1 MAGPTASS
9 STALPPPADDV
20 TRYALSPE
28 SELRLEVPAF
38 VTNCTA
44 TLKSGSAEL
53 FGAELP
59 LCSSSSSNTAMSDT
73 RYVRLCPNTK
83 VAIYTWHGCTID
95 VTNVNKLDIA
105 YVSDETSAN
114 VAYVN
119 THAQLEAMRDEAY
132 TTAASADNDNG
143 QRRGGGTAAGGG
155 GTGPRVLLVG
165 PADSGKTSLARALLA
180 YAIKLGRAP
189 LLVDIDAS
197 QNMLSVPGTLA
208 ALAPTPDMITA
219 NGFASPVIM
228 TGPSSSSSSS
238 SGGGGGGTTTQPIVL
253 WYGSQDITSHPDLY
267 KSQITKLGS
276 LINNRLSY
284 DVDMNAS
291 GIIVN
296 TSGTIEDVGY
306 HYLLHAID
314 EFHINVVLVLG
325 HDRLYS
331 MLGTHF
337 KNKLANNNNYYDDM
351 MGGVVEGSAATTTA
365 PVAVSAAPP
374 PKLIKLPRS
383 GGVSERDSTFRRIS
397 RSSCIK
403 RYFYGGDTT
412 TTTTAAPMGSRLFS
426 PCLLEIKL
434 SNVSIHQITNISLSS
449 ALLAIGAKQSTD
461 PIQLIT
467 LSNSDITTKQQH
479 ALLGVCHPGAVEK
492 YESSIAAGGGGS
504 ARDLWLSGVAGF
516 VVVEKVNVDAG
527 TISLLCPCA
536 GCLPSSH
543 LLIGDVY
550 WME

>member
-1 MAGPTASS
+1 M
-9 STALPPPADDV
+9 
-20 TRYALSPE
+20 
-28 SELRLEVPAF
+28 
-38 VTNCTA
+38 
-44 TLKSGSAEL
+44 
-53 FGAELP
+53 
-59 LCSSSSSNTAMSDT
+59 
-73 RYVRLCPNTK
+73 K
-83 VAIYTWHGCTID
+83 VAIYTWHGCVID
-95 VTNVNKLDIA
+95 VTQVKKLDIV
-105 YVSDETSAN
+105 YVSDETNAN

-132 TTAASADNDNG
+132 TATTAATAATAAMDSNG
-143 QRRGGGTAAGGG
+143 QQHQRSSGDSATTG

-165 PADSGKTSLARALLA
+165 PADSGKTSLARTLLA
-180 YAIKLGRAP
+180 YAIKLGRSP
-189 LLVDIDAS
+189 LLVDIDVS

-208 ALAPTPDMITA
+208 ALAPTPELISA
-219 NGFASPVIM
+219 EGYASPMIM
-228 TGPSSSSSSS
+228 TGPSSSSASSAGGS
-238 SGGGGGGTTTQPIVL
+238 SGGGSGGTPQPIVL
-253 WYGSQDITSHPDLY
+253 WYGTQDITSHPDLY

-276 LINNRLSY
+276 LINTRLSY
-284 DVDMNAS
+284 DIDMNAS

-306 HYLLHAID
+306 QYLLHAID

-337 KNKLANNNNYYDDM
+337 KNKLATNNNDDM
-351 MGGVVEGSAATTTA
+351 DIMATA
-365 PVAVSAAPP
+365 PVVSAAAPP

-383 GGVSERDSTFRRIS
+383 GGVSERDSTFRRVS

-403 RYFYGGDTT
+403 RYFYGGDTI
-412 TTTTAAPMGSRLFS
+412 PNSRLLYS

-434 SNVSIHQITNISLSS
+434 SDINIHQITNISLSS

-467 LSNSDITTKQQH
+467 LSSSDITTRHQH
-479 ALLGVCHPGAVEK
+479 ALLGVCHPGAVDK
-492 YESSIAAGGGGS
+492 YESGVGGGCGGGGL

-536 GCLPSSH
+536 GSLPSCH

>member
-1 MAGPTASS
+1 M
-9 STALPPPADDV
+9 
-20 TRYALSPE
+20 
-28 SELRLEVPAF
+28 
-38 VTNCTA
+38 
-44 TLKSGSAEL
+44 
-53 FGAELP
+53 
-59 LCSSSSSNTAMSDT
+59 
-73 RYVRLCPNTK
+73 
-83 VAIYTWHGCTID
+83 
-95 VTNVNKLDIA
+95 
-105 YVSDETSAN
+105 
-114 VAYVN
+114 
-119 THAQLEAMRDEAY
+119 
-132 TTAASADNDNG
+132 
-143 QRRGGGTAAGGG
+143 
-155 GTGPRVLLVG
+155 
-165 PADSGKTSLARALLA
+165 
-180 YAIKLGRAP
+180 
-189 LLVDIDAS
+189 
-197 QNMLSVPGTLA
+197 
-208 ALAPTPDMITA
+208 
-219 NGFASPVIM
+219 
-228 TGPSSSSSSS
+228 
-238 SGGGGGGTTTQPIVL
+238 
-253 WYGSQDITSHPDLY
+253 
-267 KSQITKLGS
+267 
-276 LINNRLSY
+276 
-284 DVDMNAS
+284 
-291 GIIVN
+291 
-296 TSGTIEDVGY
+296 GY

-337 KNKLANNNNYYDDM
+337 KNKLAHNNYDDDDDDDGM
-351 MGGVVEGSAATTTA
+351 MGGTA
-365 PVAVSAAPP
+365 PVAVSAAAPP

-412 TTTTAAPMGSRLFS
+412 TTTAAPMGSRLYS
-426 PCLLEIKL
+426 PCLLKIKL
-434 SNVSIHQITNISLSS
+434 SNVHIHRITNISLSS

-467 LSNSDITTKQQH
+467 LSNSDITTKHQH

-536 GCLPSSH
+536 GCLPSCH

>member
-28 SELRLEVPAF
+28 SELRLEVPALLASD
-38 VTNCTA
+38 CTA
-44 TLKSGSAEL
+44 TLRSGSAEL

-59 LCSSSSSNTAMSDT
+59 LCSSSSPSNNAVLSDN
-73 RYVRLCPNTK
+73 RCIRLCPNTK
-83 VAIYTWHGCTID
+83 AAIYTWHGCVID

-105 YVSDETSAN
+105 YVSDETNAN

-132 TTAASADNDNG
+132 TATAAAADDDDG
-143 QRRGGGTAAGGG
+143 RRRGGGA
-155 GTGPRVLLVG
+155 GPRVLLVG
-165 PADSGKTSLARALLA
+165 PADSGKTSLARTLMA
-180 YAIKLGRAP
+180 YAIKLGRTP

-208 ALAPTPDMITA
+208 ALAPAPDMMTA
-219 NGFASPVIM
+219 NAFASSHAIV
-228 TGPSSSSSSS
+228 TGPSSSSS
-238 SGGGGGGTTTQPIVL
+238 SGGGGRPIVL

-276 LINNRLSY
+276 LIDNRLSH

-337 KNKLANNNNYYDDM
+337 KNKLANNNYDDDGM
-351 MGGVVEGSAATTTA
+351 MGGTA
-365 PVAVSAAPP
+365 PVAVSAAAPP

-412 TTTTAAPMGSRLFS
+412 TTAAPMGPRLYS

-434 SNVSIHQITNISLSS
+434 SNVRIHRITNISLSS

-467 LSNSDITTKQQH
+467 LSNSDITTRHQH

-536 GCLPSSH
+536 GCLPSCH

>member
-1 MAGPTASS
+1 M
-9 STALPPPADDV
+9 
-20 TRYALSPE
+20 LSDA
-28 SELRLEVPAF
+28 R
-38 VTNCTA
+38 C
-44 TLKSGSAEL
+44 
-53 FGAELP
+53 
-59 LCSSSSSNTAMSDT
+59 
-73 RYVRLCPNTK
+73 VRLCPNTK

-105 YVSDETSAN
+105 YVSDETNAN

-132 TTAASADNDNG
+132 AAAA
-143 QRRGGGTAAGGG
+143 AAGGG
-155 GTGPRVLLVG
+155 GGGAGPRVLLVG
-165 PADSGKTSLARALLA
+165 PADSGKTCLARALLA
-180 YAIKLGRAP
+180 YAIKLGRTP

-197 QNMLSVPGTLA
+197 QNVLSVPGTLA

-219 NGFASPVIM
+219 NVYASSPVIM
-228 TGPSSSSSSS
+228 AGPSSSSSSSSS
-238 SGGGGGGTTTQPIVL
+238 SGGGGTTAPRPIVL

-267 KSQITKLGS
+267 KSQITKLGM
-276 LINNRLSY
+276 LINDRLSH

-314 EFHINVVLVLG
+314 EFRINVVLVLG

-337 KNKLANNNNYYDDM
+337 KNKLANNNYDDDDDM
-351 MGGVVEGSAATTTA
+351 MGGVTEGSAAAATAA
-365 PVAVSAAPP
+365 PVAVVSAAPPP

-403 RYFYGGDTT
+403 RYFYGGDTAT
-412 TTTTAAPMGSRLFS
+412 TTATTTAAPMGSRLLYS

-434 SNVSIHQITNISLSS
+434 SNVHIHRITNISLSS

-467 LSNSDITTKQQH
+467 LSNSDITTRQQH

-516 VVVEKVNVDAG
+516 VVIEKVNVDAG

-536 GCLPSSH
+536 GSLPSCH

>member
-1 MAGPTASS
+1 M
-9 STALPPPADDV
+9 
-20 TRYALSPE
+20 
-28 SELRLEVPAF
+28 
-38 VTNCTA
+38 
-44 TLKSGSAEL
+44 
-53 FGAELP
+53 
-59 LCSSSSSNTAMSDT
+59 
-73 RYVRLCPNTK
+73 K
-83 VAIYTWHGCTID
+83 VAIYTWHGCVLD
-95 VTNVNKLDIA
+95 VTQVNKLDIA
-105 YVSDETSAN
+105 YVSDETHAN
-114 VAYVN
+114 VAFVN

-132 TTAASADNDNG
+132 ATATTTTTATTSALDNNNG
-143 QRRGGGTAAGGG
+143 QQQQQGGEDSAAAAAGAGR
-155 GTGPRVLLVG
+155 GPRVLLVG
-165 PADSGKTSLARALLA
+165 PADSGKTSLARTLLA
-180 YAIKLGRAP
+180 YAIKVGRTP
-189 LLVDIDAS
+189 LLVDIDVT

-208 ALAPTPDMITA
+208 ALAPTPDMIA
-219 NGFASPVIM
+219 VDGYAYSPSSIM
-228 TGPSSSSSSS
+228 TGPSSSSSAVGSAS
-238 SGGGGGGTTTQPIVL
+238 ASGGTQPIVL
-253 WYGSQDITSHPDLY
+253 WYGTQDITSHPDLY

-276 LINNRLSY
+276 LINNRTSH
-284 DVDMNAS
+284 DIDMNAS

-296 TSGTIEDVGY
+296 TSGMIEDVGY
-306 HYLLHAID
+306 QYLLHAID
-314 EFHINVVLVLG
+314 EFNINVVLVLG

-337 KNKLANNNNYYDDM
+337 KKNNKIVLPSNDDMM
-351 MGGVVEGSAATTTA
+351 MGGVERSGAA
-365 PVAVSAAPP
+365 AAQSSPPPPPPPP
-374 PKLIKLPRS
+374 PKIIKLPRS

-403 RYFYGGDTT
+403 RYFYGSDITTT
-412 TTTTAAPMGSRLFS
+412 TTTTAPPSSTRLYS

-434 SNVSIHQITNISLSS
+434 SDINIHQITNISLSS

-467 LSNSDITTKQQH
+467 LSSSDITTKYQH

-492 YESSIAAGGGGS
+492 YESSTAAAAAAGGGS

-536 GCLPSSH
+536 GSLPSCH

>member
-1 MAGPTASS
+1 M
-9 STALPPPADDV
+9 
-20 TRYALSPE
+20 
-28 SELRLEVPAF
+28 
-38 VTNCTA
+38 
-44 TLKSGSAEL
+44 
-53 FGAELP
+53 
-59 LCSSSSSNTAMSDT
+59 
-73 RYVRLCPNTK
+73 K
-83 VAIYTWHGCTID
+83 VAIYTWHGCIID
-95 VTNVNKLDIA
+95 VTQVKKLDIV
-105 YVSDETSAN
+105 YVSDETNAN

-132 TTAASADNDNG
+132 TTITTTAAAMDNNG
-143 QRRGGGTAAGGG
+143 QQQRSSGDSTATAGGTG
-155 GTGPRVLLVG
+155 GPRVLLVG
-165 PADSGKTSLARALLA
+165 PTDSGKTSLARILLA
-180 YAIKLGRAP
+180 YAIKLGRTP
-189 LLVDIDAS
+189 LLVDIDVA

-208 ALAPTPDMITA
+208 ALAPTPELTSAD
-219 NGFASPVIM
+219 GYASPMIM
-228 TGPSSSSSSS
+228 TGPSSSSSSASS
-238 SGGGGGGTTTQPIVL
+238 SGGGGGGGGTPQPIVL
-253 WYGSQDITSHPDLY
+253 WYGTQDITSHPDLY

-276 LINNRLSY
+276 LINTRLSY

-306 HYLLHAID
+306 QYLLHAID
-314 EFHINVVLVLG
+314 EFNINVVLVLG

-337 KNKLANNNNYYDDM
+337 KNKLGTNNDNDM
-351 MGGVVEGSAATTTA
+351 DMATA
-365 PVAVSAAPP
+365 PVVSAAPP

-403 RYFYGGDTT
+403 RYFYGGDSTI
-412 TTTTAAPMGSRLFS
+412 PNSRLYS

-434 SNVSIHQITNISLSS
+434 SDINIHQITNISLSS

-467 LSNSDITTKQQH
+467 LSNSDITTKHQH

-492 YESSIAAGGGGS
+492 YESGVGGGRGGGS

-536 GCLPSSH
+536 GSLPSCH